1 MHTIQDILQIVKFSY
16 FTYKI
21 SGDSNTPSF
30 LVSHANHALLGIAY
44 HLCVKV
50 LIVVKLAAM
59 VEFTH
64 QRRIRIR
71 RIRRRRR
78 NQRHQAKED
87 RGLLLLCMYSLFNV
101 LMHAL
106 NIVNFRRPTTCKL

>member
-30 LVSHANHALLGIAY
+30 LVSHTNHALLGIAY

-64 QRRIRIR
+64 
-71 RIRRRRR
+71 
-78 NQRHQAKED
+78 
-87 RGLLLLCMYSLFNV
+87 CMYSLFNV